1 MNEASN
7 RRPLEI
13 RDKRVMQKF
22 AAWLSRRR
30 VTPNQISVLSVIF
43 AAAGAAALVGAGQS
57 NGAWLSSCFA
67 LAALTIQGR
76 LLCNLF
82 DGMVAMEGGK
92 QTPGGELFND
102 VPDRIADVL
111 LIVACGFALPNYP
124 SAMWLAWLG
133 SVLAVLTAYIRV
145 LGVALGLPADFR
157 GPQAKQHR
165 MALLTI
171 ACVASAIEFLWN
183 GEGQIL
189 WFALMFRLPASA
201 PTCVRRLTAAYHQL
215 NERS

>member
-13 RDKRVMQKF
+13 RDKRVMQSF

-30 VTPNQISVLSVIF
+30 VTPNQISVLSVVF
-43 AAAGAAALVGAGQS
+43 AAAGAAALVSAS
-57 NGAWLSSCFA
+57 HSSSALLSVCFV
-67 LAALTIQGR
+67 LAALMIQGR

-82 DGMVAMEGGK
+82 DGMVAMEGCK
-92 QTPGGELFND
+92 QTPAGELFND
-102 VPDRIADVL
+102 VPDRVADVL
-111 LIVACGFALPNYP
+111 LIVACGFALPQYP

-133 SVLAVLTAYIRV
+133 AVLAVLTAYIRV

-171 ACVASAIEFLWN
+171 ACMASAFEFLWN
-183 GEGQIL
+183 GEGQVL
-189 WFALMFRLPASA
+189 WLALIFLVIGSA
-201 PTCVRRLTAAYHQL
+201 LTCVRRLTGAYQQL